1 MQLRPYQIQGRAN
14 IAAAWANGARHVL
27 YVLPT
32 GGGKTTTFAH
42 IAADHDGPVAAVAH
56 RQELVGQIAMAFA
69 REGVRHRLIAPT
81 NVVKNIVRAQTLELG
96 RSFFDPNAHVGV
108 VGVDTLHARAE
119 GVKGWADSVTLWI
132 MDEAHH
138 VLRKNKWGAAVEMF
152 PNARGLGVTATPCR
166 ADGNGLSLES
176 DGVFNAMTVGPNMRD
191 LIAAGYLSEY
201 RIFAPPSDLDL
212 SDVTVSAATGD
223 YNPNLLRH
231 AVHRS
236 RIVGDI
242 VDHYQRIAPGRLGV
256 TFATDVESATEIAA
270 RFCACGTPA
279 EVVSAKSPD
288 HVRTGA
294 LRRFRAREILQL
306 VNVDLFGEGFD
317 LPAIEVASMG
327 RPTKSLALFIQQF
340 GRALRIMPG
349 KNAAIIID
357 HVGNVMR
364 HGLPDAARVWTMDRR
379 DRARR
384 SSSRTT
390 VKTCMK
396 CFNVY
401 ERFNRA
407 CPFCGDIPEPAAR
420 NAPEFVDGDL
430 NELDAATLERMRGGA
445 ALLERTDG
453 EVRDELTARHV
464 PPLGILAG
472 IKRHAEDRAAQVEL
486 RETIALWAGK
496 QRAAGRPDS
505 ESYRRFY
512 ITHAVDV
519 LTAQSLKAADAR
531 ALAAEVATHEPD

>member
-14 IAAAWANGARHVL
+14 IAALWASGARRVL

-42 IAADHDGPVAAVAH
+42 IAADHGGPVAAVAH

-69 REGVRHRLIAPT
+69 REGVRHRILAPT
-81 NVVKNIVRAQTLELG
+81 NVIKNIVRAQTIELG
-96 RSFFDPNAHVGV
+96 RSYFDPNAHVGV

-119 GVKGWADSVTLWI
+119 GVKGWADTVTLWI

-138 VLRKNKWGAAVEMF
+138 VLKKNKWGGAVDMF
-152 PNARGLGVTATPCR
+152 PNAIGLGVTATPCR
-166 ADGNGLSLES
+166 ADGNGLSAES
-176 DGVFNAMTVGPNMRD
+176 DGVFEAMTVGPSMRE

-201 RIFAPPSDLDL
+201 RVFAPPSNLDL

-242 VDHYQRIAPGRLGV
+242 VDHYQRIASGRLGV
-256 TFATDVESATEIAA
+256 TFATDVETATTIAA
-270 RFCACGTPA
+270 RFCAAGTPA

-288 HVRTGA
+288 HVRSGA
-294 LRRFRAREILQL
+294 LRRFRNREILQL

-317 LPAIEVASMG
+317 LPAIEVASFG
-327 RPTKSLALFIQQF
+327 RPPLSLAIYIQQF
-340 GRALRIMPG
+340 GRALRILPG
-349 KNAAIIID
+349 KNRAIIID

-379 DRARR
+379 ERSRR
-384 SSSRTT
+384 SSTRTT
-390 VKTCMK
+390 VKTCMA

-401 ERFNRA
+401 ERFNKA
-407 CPFCGDIPEPAAR
+407 CPFCGDVPEPASR
-420 NAPEFVDGDL
+420 SAPEFVDGDL
-430 NELDAATLERMRGGA
+430 NELDAETLERMRSGA
-445 ALLERTDG
+445 ALMDRTDG
-453 EVRDELTARHV
+453 EVRDALAARNV
-464 PPLGILAG
+464 PPLGIAAG
-472 IKRHAEDRAAQVEL
+472 IRRHAEDRAAQVEL

-496 QRAAGRPDS
+496 QRAMGRPDS

-512 ITHAVDV
+512 IAHGVDV
-519 LTAQSLKAADAR
+519 LTAQSLRATDAL
-531 ALAAEVATHEPD
+531 ALAAEVARHAE